1 MRILIAEDERI
12 TRRGL
17 QRQLEQWGHEVV
29 ATADGQE
36 AWEAFAAE
44 PFPMVISDWEM
55 PELNGVELVRRIR
68 STDSP
73 GYVYFILLTAKSDKQ
88 DIVEGMEAG
97 ADDFVSKPFDRNELR
112 VRVRAGQR
120 IVDLEQSLAQR
131 NHRMQRDLE
140 AAAELQQSL
149 LPTSLPEVDGLNFAW
164 SFMPC
169 DELAGDFLGLF
180 QLDEN
185 HIGFYVV
192 DVSGHGVAASLMAV
206 SISRALA
213 PNSSLSSSLLLQAD
227 GSFEDQV
234 RSPAD
239 VAKELN
245 VRFPIEECG
254 GKFFTM
260 VYGVLNIITQEVRYV
275 SAGHPPMIQSSGWQP
290 PEMLAAEGFMVGV
303 VDGIDFEERRVQL
316 KSGDRLYLYSDGLV
330 EQFNTEGTQ
339 FGNDRLCANI
349 TESHSM
355 PLAESVDALQQAV
368 VQWNAGGQLHDD
380 LSILAVEV
388 Q

>member
-1 MRILIAEDERI
+1 
-12 TRRGL
+12 
-17 QRQLEQWGHEVV
+17 
-29 ATADGQE
+29 
-36 AWEAFAAE
+36 
-44 PFPMVISDWEM
+44 
-55 PELNGVELVRRIR
+55 
-68 STDSP
+68 
-73 GYVYFILLTAKSDKQ
+73 
-88 DIVEGMEAG
+88 
-97 ADDFVSKPFDRNELR
+97 
-112 VRVRAGQR
+112 
-120 IVDLEQSLAQR
+120 
-131 NHRMQRDLE
+131 
-140 AAAELQQSL
+140 
-149 LPTSLPEVDGLNFAW
+149 LNFAW

-260 VYGVLNIITQEVRYV
+260 VYGVLNIITHEVRYV
-275 SAGHPPMIQSSGWQP
+275 SAGHPSMIQSSGWQP
-290 PEMLAAEGFMVGV
+290 PEMLAAAGFMVGV

-330 EQFNTEGTQ
+330 EQFNAEGTQ
-339 FGNDRLCANI
+339 FGNDRLCASI
-349 TESHSM
+349 ARSQSI
-355 PLAESVDALQQAV
+355 PLAESVDALQHAV

>member
-29 ATADGQE
+29 ATSDGQE

-73 GYVYFILLTAKSDKQ
+73 VYVYFILLTAKSDKQ

-131 NHRMQRDLE
+131 NQRMQRDLE

-245 VRFPIEECG
+245 VRFPIEESG

-275 SAGHPPMIQSSGWQP
+275 SAGHPSMIQSSGWQP
-290 PEMLAAEGFMVGV
+290 PEMLAAE
-303 VDGIDFEERRVQL
+303 
-316 KSGDRLYLYSDGLV
+316 
-330 EQFNTEGTQ
+330 
-339 FGNDRLCANI
+339 
-349 TESHSM
+349 
-355 PLAESVDALQQAV
+355 
-368 VQWNAGGQLHDD
+368 
-380 LSILAVEV
+380 
-388 Q
+388 